1 MGRGQ
6 SDELQMIETL
16 TLDSATV
23 VAHSWH

>member
-23 VAHSWH
+23 AHSWH